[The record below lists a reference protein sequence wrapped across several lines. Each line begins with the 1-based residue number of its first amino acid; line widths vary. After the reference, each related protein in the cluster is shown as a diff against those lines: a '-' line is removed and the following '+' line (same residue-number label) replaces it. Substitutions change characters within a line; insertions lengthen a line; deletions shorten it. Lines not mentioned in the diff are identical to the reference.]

1 MNNNFSNSW
10 SVWNVNKKLAGKKK
24 RKKKNNNWYWSQ
36 LGPWQFWHTF
46 IIELDVNQD
55 ILKYVGVLA
64 NFSSSE
70 IMWYTNQ
77 ATEKNIVLFL
87 YPWKIVN
94 EPSFWS
100 KVVKFPYSSLD
111 MRNNKQNFTNKEV
124 QNLDCFFND
133 FLDSW
138 TK

>member
-24 RKKKNNNWYWSQ
+24 VKKKKSSYWSQ

-55 ILKYVGVLA
+55 ILKYIGVLA

-77 ATEKNIVLFL
+77 ATEENIVLFL

-100 KVVKFPYSSLD
+100 KVVKSPYSSLD
-111 MRNNKQNFTNKEV
+111 MRNNNQNFTNKEV

>member
-24 RKKKNNNWYWSQ
+24 GKKKNSYWSQ

-55 ILKYVGVLA
+55 ILKYIGVLA

-77 ATEKNIVLFL
+77 ATEENIVLFL

-100 KVVKFPYSSLD
+100 KVVKSPYSSLD
-111 MRNNKQNFTNKEV
+111 MRNNNQNFTNKEV